1 MYLILKLLGSIL
13 LESSTLEDDNVLVDN
28 NWSTGVISGFLK
40 NVTTSCSSSVEYK
53 FFPTM
58 FLFVPQVSTN
68 NYDRRGSASDLLI
81 GHCPLRK
88 GTK

>member
-13 LESSTLEDDNVLVDN
+13 LESSTLEDDNVLVDI
-28 NWSTGVISGFLK
+28 NWSIGVISGFLK
-40 NVTTSCSSSVEYK
+40 NVTFCSFSVEYK

-68 NYDRRGSASDLLI
+68 NYDRRGSVGDLLI